1 MVVLPTY
8 FVVGCLKCHTSWNG
22 NIGMSDLLHFT
33 TGISFGGK
41 KFFPKIS
48 KNIHVMTS
56 FYDVITVSWHWLKH
70 VIFGQLAIVA
80 GLLSN
85 NAEKSMEALFCSW
98 EILPTECAFS

>member
-1 MVVLPTY
+1 M
-8 FVVGCLKCHTSWNG
+8 
-22 NIGMSDLLHFT
+22 
-33 TGISFGGK
+33 
-41 KFFPKIS
+41 
-48 KNIHVMTS
+48 MTS

-70 VIFGQLAIVA
+70 VIFGQLAIVI